1 MGAPATMDVRLLPKT
16 QAVGDYVL
24 GRPNP
29 IINEMT
35 GEGASLFSQNTTAR
49 CAEVGP
55 EVFSTANQCPGGGSG
70 KQQEAFRRLCC
81 NFGGQRLVT

>member
-55 EVFSTANQCPGGGSG
+55 EVFSTANQCTGAVPESSKRPSGGCVATLADSG
-70 KQQEAFRRLCC
+70 W
-81 NFGGQRLVT
+81 